1 MKKLMFTFLILFF
14 GTVLSYAAEIDGKWK
29 TSFAGPDGGEGM
41 EIVFTFKADGEKL
54 SGSVSTP
61 MGEMQFDNGKV
72 AGKEFFFDVD
82 MNGTAIKHK
91 GVIDGDIIKMTV
103 EGLGGPDG
111 EGAGP
116 DGGREMT
123 LTRVK

>member
-1 MKKLMFTFLILFF
+1 
-14 GTVLSYAAEIDGKWK
+14 
-29 TSFAGPDGGEGM
+29 
-41 EIVFTFKADGEKL
+41 
-54 SGSVSTP
+54 
-61 MGEMQFDNGKV
+61 
-72 AGKEFFFDVD
+72 